1 MNTQNEHRLAE
12 IFQSGMLFQRDKRIV
27 LWGNAAPDTEVTAAL
42 YKDGKTDGALPVLC
56 GSTKADSGGSFFL
69 ALASRPAGKGY
80 LLCVTF
86 QDVPENSLYL
96 KDISFGDLWLAGGQ
110 SNMEFFLKYER
121 DWENTRKLPRN
132 PDIHMYN
139 VPQRAFEGHTS
150 HNKAGYGYWFDD
162 SDPGLEYFSAPAY
175 SFARNVQTATGVP
188 IGIIGCNWGGSTA
201 SAWVP
206 EEALAAAPLNV
217 YLNEYESAVRGI
229 DHDKLISDS
238 LHAWAFEDSDRH
250 VRDFEPL
257 LYGQS
262 RGWQLAYMERHKED
276 PAVPMGPCS
285 MNRPC
290 GLYHTML
297 LGLIP
302 LSLKGVLW
310 YQGESDAGDHAFL
323 YDRLLTALIESWRAK
338 WNDGLPFL
346 IVQLAPFGVW
356 LDCDNKGY
364 ALVRQKQAFV
374 AKNVPAVYMAGIM
387 DLGSY
392 YDIHPK
398 EKMEV
403 GRRLALLARG
413 HIYGEKE
420 LLCDAPEAV
429 SAFLLNER
437 QIGIV
442 FAHGSGLTVGSIES
456 DWNIRIGQQD
466 FLPDKVFVKEDYL
479 VLTLPCSVSDD
490 SFPVYVSL
498 GWKDYAR
505 IYIYNAA
512 GLSALPF
519 QLKVE
524 KGDYCEKT
532 SF

>member
-1 MNTQNEHRLAE
+1 MNTQHEYRLAE
-12 IFQSGMLFQRDKRIV
+12 IFQSGMLFQRDKPVV
-27 LWGNAAPDTEVTAAL
+27 LWGNAAPDTRVTAAL
-42 YKDGKTDGALPVLC
+42 YKDGKTDGAAPVLS
-56 GSTKADSGGSFFL
+56 GSVNADSDGSFSL

-86 QDVPENSLYL
+86 QDAPENTLHL

-121 DWENTRKLPRN
+121 DWEQTKKLPRN
-132 PDIHMYN
+132 PDIRMYN

-175 SFARNVQTATGVP
+175 SFARSVQAATGIP

-206 EEALAAAPLNV
+206 ETALASAPLDTYV
-217 YLNEYESAVRGI
+217 REYESAVRGI
-229 DHDKLISDS
+229 APETLISDS
-238 LHAWAFEDSDRH
+238 LRAWAFEDSEQH
-250 VRDFEPL
+250 IRDFEPL

-262 RGWQLAYMERHKED
+262 RSWQLAYMERHKED
-276 PAVPMGPCS
+276 PVVPMGPYS
-285 MNRPC
+285 INRPC

-297 LGLIP
+297 SGLIP

-310 YQGESDAGDHAFL
+310 YQGESDAGDHAFM
-323 YDRLLTALIESWRAK
+323 YDRLLAALIESWRAE
-338 WNDGLPFL
+338 WNDNLPFL

-356 LDCDNKGY
+356 LDCDSKGY
-364 ALVRQKQAFV
+364 TLVRQKQALA
-374 AKNVPAVYMAGIM
+374 AKNVPDVYMAGIM
-387 DLGSY
+387 DLGAY

-413 HIYGEKE
+413 HIYGETD

-429 SAFLLNER
+429 SACMLNDR
-437 QIGIV
+437 QICIA
-442 FAHGSGLTVGSIES
+442 FAHGSGLMIGSPES
-456 DWNIRIGQQD
+456 DWNIRIQQMD
-466 FLPDKVFVKEDYL
+466 LLPNEVFVKGHH
-479 VLTLPCSVSDD
+479 VILTLPVSVSAA
-490 SFPVYVSL
+490 SFPIYVSL
-498 GWKDYAR
+498 GWADYAR
-505 IYIYNAA
+505 IYLYNAA
-512 GLSALPF
+512 GLCALPF
-519 QLKVE
+519 QLEVE
-524 KGDYCEKT
+524 KGDCNE
-532 SF
+532 